1 MNEEDLE
8 MWFRSD
14 LLPNL
19 PTDRNIV
26 IVIDNA
32 KYHDQL
38 VEKKS
43 LMKIRKDN
51 ILAFMANHN
60 IPIPFPVPAIPV
72 LIQKIKYH
80 NAPS

>member
-1 MNEEDLE
+1 
-8 MWFRSD
+8 MWFRSN

-19 PTDRNIV
+19 TTDRNVV

-32 KYHDQL
+32 KYHNQS
-38 VEKKS
+38 VEKTS
-43 LMKIRKDN
+43 LMKIGKGDM
-51 ILAFMANHN
+51 LAFMANHN
-60 IPIPFPVPAIPV
+60 IPIPFPVPAKPV